1 MKGFTRLAKL
11 EVDDKETLA
20 ELLNEYLEDNDYSTQ
35 FYSREDNNN
44 HEIIINSFDIIDT
57 DADNYLIIYDISL
70 DDDNIILNEN
80 EYLVIT
86 FNTSS
91 IFHNN
96 MEAISRNHINSI
108 YFMEGIIEYIRY
120 DTIEIIFPE
129 LLDYIE

>member
-11 EVDDKETLA
+11 EVDDKEILA

-86 FNTSS
+86 FGTSS
-91 IFHNN
+91 IFHN
-96 MEAISRNHINSI
+96 MEAISHNHINSI
-108 YFMEGIIEYIRY
+108 KYMEGIIEYIRY
-120 DTIEIIFPE
+120 DTIEMIFPE